1 MIVLVGDL
9 KNFPLVYTTVVSRIT
24 LGRLKRESFTFS
36 SKNEREL
43 KNLLKLKRARAK
55 PSLSKNGPEKSR
67 TNLRSIEKTLPSER

>member
-9 KNFPLVYTTVVSRIT
+9 KKFPLVYTTVVSRIT

-36 SKNEREL
+36 SKNER
-43 KNLLKLKRARAK
+43 AK
-55 PSLSKNGPEKSR
+55 PSLSKNDPEKSR

>member
-1 MIVLVGDL
+1 MIVLVEDL

-36 SKNEREL
+36 SKNERA
-43 KNLLKLKRARAK
+43 KKPLKLKRARAK